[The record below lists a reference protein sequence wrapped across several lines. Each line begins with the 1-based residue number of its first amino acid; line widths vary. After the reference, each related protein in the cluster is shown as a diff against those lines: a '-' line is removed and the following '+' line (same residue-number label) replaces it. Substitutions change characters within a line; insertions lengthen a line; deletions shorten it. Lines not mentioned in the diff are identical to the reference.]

1 MITEKSQK
9 QAKIF
14 DVGLN
19 STSSSKVLRAVR
31 DSILKAGNKR
41 PLLISTPNPEIVL
54 MAKKDDRLRKII
66 NSFDFSIPDGIGL
79 AAASKY
85 LSLKSP
91 KNIILRFSINFFE
104 GLWVGFSL
112 LFNKDWIY
120 ESLNIIKGRVLFMD
134 LLKLA
139 NKKKW
144 RVFLLGGRGAP
155 EEAAM
160 EIQKSYKRV
169 SIKAIDAPKLNLEG
183 KTIARRDIKI
193 EKDIIR
199 YINDF
204 KPHLLFVGITPPKQE
219 KWIARNVSKLNS
231 QVIMTVGG
239 TFDYVGNKYP
249 LPPAWMERLG
259 LEWLWRLVT
268 QPNPKRIK
276 RVLTAFPIFPLK
288 VFWYKLSQK

>member
-14 DVGLN
+14 NVGLN

-112 LFNKDWIY
+112 LFNRDWIY

-144 RVFLLGGRGAP
+144 RVFLLGGGGAP
-155 EEAAM
+155 KEAAM

-259 LEWLWRLVT
+259 LEWLWRLVS